1 MSVGL
6 IGSLASR
13 ARAARDGVLDHARMN
28 DSARRVL
35 NLGCGAD
42 LMPNADNVD
51 VVETAPGVTVV
62 DLNAFPWNLPSN
74 HYDYVIAINVMEHLA
89 DPVRVVEEI
98 HRVLKP
104 GSTAVLRTPYW
115 NSPDQFADLTHRH
128 AFGHRSFDM
137 FDPTTTLGR
146 QRSYYTTTRFS
157 VDRYLVVIRPIGV
170 YIPIA
175 GPRPLVRGI
184 LRLAERFGR
193 IVWSQ
198 EHWLTKRR

>member
-1 MSVGL
+1 MDKRQLACHAVSVKK
-6 IGSLASR
+6 
-13 ARAARDGVLDHARMN
+13 
-28 DSARRVL
+28 L
-35 NLGCGAD
+35 NFGCGHRYAKGWVNIDFHSGHPAVQRVNLLQRLPFAD
-42 LMPNADNVD
+42 GTFD
-51 VVETAPGVTVV
+51 VVYSSHVLEHFAPATAEA
-62 DLNAFPWNLPSN
+62 LLR
-74 HYDYVIAINVMEHLA
+74 EC
-89 DPVRVVEEI
+89 

-157 VDRYLVVIRPIGV
+157 VDRYLVFIRPFGV